1 MTGRERGYLLLTSQL
16 GDPERRPLSVAQF
29 RNLARRAR
37 EMERPIRD
45 RDLLPEDFMAMGF
58 GREMAERML
67 LLLDEKELLD
77 YYLQR
82 AQRDGCIPLTKVTE
96 RYPAM
101 VSKLLGDDA
110 PGCLWAKGNL
120 ELLSRPMISLVG
132 SRDIMPRNLEF
143 ARELGRQAALQGFVL
158 VSGNARGADRAAQS
172 ACLEAGGKVICVIAD
187 HLGRIASQ
195 ENILY
200 LSEDVYDGAF
210 SIQRALSRNRV
221 IHCLGSRVFVAQ
233 SGCQQGGTWDGTVR
247 NLRQEWN
254 PVYCFLDGSE
264 ATELLLQL
272 GAEGVEIGDLN
283 DIQSIY
289 PRYFG
294 LFDQ

>member
-1 MTGRERGYLLLTSQL
+1 MTGREKGYLLLTSQL

-29 RNLARRAR
+29 RNLAIRAR
-37 EMERPIRD
+37 EMEPPQQD
-45 RDLLPEDFMAMGF
+45 RDLVPEDFMAMGF
-58 GREMAERML
+58 GREMAERIL
-67 LLLDEKELLD
+67 LLLEEQDLLE
-77 YYLQR
+77 YYVRRGL
-82 AQRDGCIPLTKVTE
+82 RDGCVPLTRVSE
-96 RYPAM
+96 GYPSA
-101 VSKLLGDDA
+101 VLQLLGEDA
-110 PGCLWAKGNL
+110 PGCLWAKGPL
-120 ELLSRPMISLVG
+120 ELLSQPMIALVG
-132 SRDIMPRNLEF
+132 SRDIMPDNLKF
-143 ARELGRQAALQGFVL
+143 AREVGRQAALQGFVL

-172 ACLEAGGKVICVIAD
+172 ACLEAGGRVICVIAD
-187 HLGRIASQ
+187 HLGRIAPQ

-254 PVYCFLDGSE
+254 PVYCFLDGNES
-264 ATELLLQL
+264 TELLLQM

>member
-29 RNLARRAR
+29 RTLAGRAVEMAPPAQDR
-37 EMERPIRD
+37 E
-45 RDLLPEDFMAMGF
+45 LVAEDFVAMGY
-58 GREMAERML
+58 GREMAERIL
-67 LLLDEKELLD
+67 LLLEEQELLD
-77 YYLQR
+77 YYVQR
-82 AQRDGCIPLTKVTE
+82 GRRAGCIPLTKVSKG
-96 RYPAM
+96 YPAN
-101 VSKLLGDDA
+101 VSMLLGNDA
-110 PGCLWAKGNL
+110 PGCLWAKGPL
-120 ELLSRPMISLVG
+120 ELLEHPMVALVG
-132 SRDIMPRNLEF
+132 SRDIQPENLRF
-143 ARELGRQAALQGFVL
+143 AKEVGRQAALQGYVL

-172 ACLEAGGKVICVIAD
+172 ACLAAGGQVICVIAD
-187 HLGRIASQ
+187 HLGRMEDQ

-210 SIQRALSRNRV
+210 SVQRALSRNRV

-233 SGCQQGGTWDGTVR
+233 CGCQHGGTWDGTLR

-264 ATELLLQL
+264 ASELLLQL
-272 GAEGVEIGDLN
+272 GAEGVEMGDL
-283 DIQSIY
+283 DDFQGLS

>member
-37 EMERPIRD
+37 EMEQPVQD
-45 RDLLPEDFMAMGF
+45 RDMVPEDFVAMGF
-58 GREMAERML
+58 GREMAERIL
-67 LLLDEKELLD
+67 LLLDEKELLE
-77 YYLQR
+77 YYVQRGLQ
-82 AQRDGCIPLTKVTE
+82 AGCIPLTKVSE
-96 RYPAM
+96 GYPAP
-101 VSKLLGDDA
+101 VAELLGDDA
-110 PGCLWAKGNL
+110 PGCLWAKGPL

-132 SRDIMPRNLEF
+132 SRDIMPQNLEF
-143 ARELGRQAALQGFVL
+143 AKELGRQAALQGFVL
-158 VSGNARGADRAAQS
+158 VSGNARGADRAAQC
-172 ACLEAGGKVICVIAD
+172 ACVEAGGQVISVIAD
-187 HLGRIASQ
+187 HLGRIAPH

-210 SIQRALSRNRV
+210 TVQRALSRNRV

-233 SGCQQGGTWDGTVR
+233 CGCQHGGTWDGTIR

-272 GAEGVEIGDLN
+272 GAEGVEIVDLH
-283 DIQSIY
+283 DIGCIY